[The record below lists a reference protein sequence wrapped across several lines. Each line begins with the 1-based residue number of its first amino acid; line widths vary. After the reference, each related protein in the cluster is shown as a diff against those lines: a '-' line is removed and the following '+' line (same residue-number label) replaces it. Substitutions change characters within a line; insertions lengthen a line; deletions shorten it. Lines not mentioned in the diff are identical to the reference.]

1 MTELEKHR
9 ITEVKTMRVRSRY
22 PRTITRNSRIGVHGD
37 GPNSQIRV
45 ITTDGGASG
54 WGISWTPD
62 EKTPDVVGKL
72 VSELFDPKIGV
83 IAEEAVWLDFPLHDL
98 AGVILDKPVYQMLGV
113 KGDTA
118 VPCYDGAI
126 YMDDL
131 IPEYAPRGIKA
142 IIENCRNDYSM
153 GYRAFKLK
161 IGRGH
166 KWMEFEEGLKRD
178 IEVTRA
184 VRENFSD
191 CQILVDANDGYDC
204 DGFLR
209 YFDAVA
215 DCEIFWIEEPFRE
228 NRDDLSRLRE
238 LLEKQ
243 SPKTLVADG
252 ESGPDVEFLL
262 ELSREKLVDVLLMD
276 IAGYGFTAW
285 RHLMPRVI
293 ETGVCTSPHTWGDP
307 LKTHYTTQIA
317 AGLGN
322 VVTVEGIPGTT
333 EHVDRSLYTLEE
345 GFLHVPDELGFGMRL
360 IY

>member
-1 MTELEKHR
+1 M
-9 ITEVKTMRVRSRY
+9 
-22 PRTITRNSRIGVHGD
+22 
-37 GPNSQIRV
+37 
-45 ITTDGGASG
+45 
-54 WGISWTPD
+54 
-62 EKTPDVVGKL
+62 
-72 VSELFDPKIGV
+72 
-83 IAEEAVWLDFPLHDL
+83 
-98 AGVILDKPVYQMLGV
+98 
-113 KGDTA
+113 
-118 VPCYDGAI
+118 
-126 YMDDL
+126 
-131 IPEYAPRGIKA
+131 
-142 IIENCRNDYSM
+142 
-153 GYRAFKLK
+153 
-161 IGRGH
+161 
-166 KWMEFEEGLKRD
+166 KRD